1 MGKLFGFL
9 PMPSFQPIT
18 LDFTKS
24 RYFERAV
31 RKSFQEMDVDKS
43 GTLDIK
49 ELYVAILKLYDT
61 LNSTLP
67 THVRIP
73 SLADMRNLMNKY
85 DKDGKGSLTF
95 PEFLLVCRSLVGAKG
110 GFFNSLFF
118 KGMTTVAIKVLL
130 IPLATYAI
138 KEGLRSAGSSGVQ
151 LAKVPNAVFM
161 FGLET
166 AARMSLPLPIVL
178 DAELQGSAVVGP
190 NFPDAVSALFVTC
203 RLLRNI
209 QHSSGEWRLRGCIGT
224 LEPRQLRPA
233 LRDYALISALRDSR
247 FAPVTRRELSQ
258 LCCKVSLL
266 SCFEVAAD
274 WQDWVVGTHGIII
287 EFSDPESGCRRS
299 ATFLPDVPPEQGW
312 SVRDTLDALL
322 RKAGFR
328 GQVSASLLARI
339 KLTRY
344 QSSIASLTHEEY
356 VRVRGE
362 VQQLEGCWAART
374 GQEQEQQVAA

>member
-1 MGKLFGFL
+1 MA
-9 PMPSFQPIT
+9 P
-18 LDFTKS
+18 
-24 RYFERAV
+24 
-31 RKSFQEMDVDKS
+31 
-43 GTLDIK
+43 
-49 ELYVAILKLYDT
+49 
-61 LNSTLP
+61 
-67 THVRIP
+67 
-73 SLADMRNLMNKY
+73 
-85 DKDGKGSLTF
+85 
-95 PEFLLVCRSLVGAKG
+95 
-110 GFFNSLFF
+110 
-118 KGMTTVAIKVLL
+118 
-130 IPLATYAI
+130 PL
-138 KEGLRSAGSSGVQ
+138 Q
-151 LAKVPNAVFM
+151 LASVDHCLYAF
-161 FGLET
+161 
-166 AARMSLPLPIVL
+166 SVL

-190 NFPDAVSALFVTC
+190 NFPDAVSALFVTW
-203 RLLRNI
+203 NI